1 MDWMYLFYF
10 LLAGLIFW
18 GARYAGRGEWN
29 EDYTS
34 LKQTKILQGVAAL
47 GIALHHMSQKTC
59 APWHPSAFIVHGMDP
74 FIPMGYM
81 LVGVFLFCSGLGLY
95 KSLKSKPDYLKG
107 FFRHRVLRIVSTGCC
122 STRAGLR
129 NGVVY
134 IAETKATTALGMA
147 SSTEAGFPIWPL
159 FAMSNGMAMS
169 PIESV
174 RYTTSFLWM
183 RARTS
188 QAMTTTSSPR

>member
-74 FIPMGYM
+74 FIWA
-81 LVGVFLFCSGLGLY
+81 C
-95 KSLKSKPDYLKG
+95 
-107 FFRHRVLRIVSTGCC
+107 FFSAAAWACI
-122 STRAGLR
+122 
-129 NGVVY
+129 
-134 IAETKATTALGMA
+134 KA
-147 SSTEAGFPIWPL
+147 
-159 FAMSNGMAMS
+159 
-169 PIESV
+169 
-174 RYTTSFLWM
+174 
-183 RARTS
+183 
-188 QAMTTTSSPR
+188 

>member
-95 KSLKSKPDYLKG
+95 KSFKSKPGYLKG
-107 FFRHRVLRIVSTGCC
+107 FFRRRILPVVILIVTCVL
-122 STRAGLR
+122 GLLYAV
-129 NGVVY
+129 GY
-134 IAETKATTALGMA
+134 DGMLSIEPH
-147 SSTEAGFPIWPL
+147 SSTWQGDMGETWGMKIEKGVL
-159 FAMSNGMAMS
+159 FCDTFKTFLFDSMLYVISADVS
-169 PIESV
+169 PQENQ
-174 RYTTSFLWM
+174 RCEHRM
-183 RARTS
+183 
-188 QAMTTTSSPR
+188 